1 VSESTICVDE
11 CLLDLRSGIGE
22 NTPDEIITSD
32 DYGPAI
38 WRDAFDA
45 LISRHDSADP
55 LFIYYAQS
63 LVHQP
68 VEVNLFIR

>member
-1 VSESTICVDE
+1 M
-11 CLLDLRSGIGE
+11 DLRSGIGE
-22 NTPDEIITSD
+22 NTPDEMISSE

-68 VEVNLFIR
+68 VEVKSLVNLIYAGIVLLVR